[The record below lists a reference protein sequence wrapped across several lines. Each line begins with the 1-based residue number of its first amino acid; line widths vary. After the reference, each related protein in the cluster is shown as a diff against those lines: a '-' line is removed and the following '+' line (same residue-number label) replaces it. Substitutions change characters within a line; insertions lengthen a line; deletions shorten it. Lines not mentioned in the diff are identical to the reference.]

1 MECTDSPPKGREL
14 SILFT
19 GDKEIRELNAR
30 YRKKDKATDV
40 LSFPLDDE
48 TMLGDVVISVETAA
62 KQAKSYRTTFR
73 AEITRLLIHGV
84 LHLLGHDHEGVSK
97 AKAEKMR
104 RLERSLAAQLR

>member
-14 SILFT
+14 SLLFT
-19 GDKEIRELNAR
+19 SDKEIRELNAH

-40 LSFPLDDE
+40 LSFPLDDNS
-48 TMLGDVVISVETAA
+48 MLGDVVISVETAA

-73 AEITRLLIHGV
+73 NEIERLLIHGV

-97 AKAEKMR
+97 SQAEKMR
-104 RLERSLAAQLR
+104 RLEVALAAQLH